1 MRKKHYF
8 HTLLASV
15 MLAATAG
22 VMTSCADNYDNPV
35 DVPGGTVIT
44 EGALDVVHGRIVYG
58 INADSLDHYRLPL
71 ATLQN
76 VDIQPVKRSD
86 SYGFRVETIDGKQY
100 LTPSVQQE
108 QTKVIENAIVKI
120 SPKQHPELSR
130 HIFIVFYKPSLYEAS
145 NPSLTRGASDGTELV
160 GSYSNIIGSGTFRW
174 GEVGSN
180 QSTVFDYNK
189 IYELAKNNSNIIKA
203 TQTVGTSMV
212 ELAGKDMEETKS
224 TWAVNVGVSWKQPL
238 KPLIITDINGLLK
251 GPKSRI

>member
-1 MRKKHYF
+1 MKTRRYF

-22 VMTSCADNYDNPV
+22 LTVACTDNYDNSI
-35 DVPGGTVIT
+35 DVPGGTVGTVIT

-58 INADSLDHYRLPL
+58 INADSLDNYRLPL

-108 QTKVIENAIVKI
+108 QTKAIEDAIVKI
-120 SPKQHPELSR
+120 SPKQHPELGR

-145 NPSLTRGASDGTELV
+145 NPSLTRASSDGMELL
-160 GSYSNIIGSGTFRW
+160 GNYSNVIGSGTFRW
-174 GEVGSN
+174 GEVGN
-180 QSTVFDYNK
+180 NKSTVFDYNK
-189 IYELAKNNSNIIKA
+189 IYELAKNNQYHQGYPNSGY
-203 TQTVGTSMV
+203 QHG
-212 ELAGKDMEETKS
+212 
-224 TWAVNVGVSWKQPL
+224 
-238 KPLIITDINGLLK
+238 
-251 GPKSRI
+251 